1 MRPAHVCVL
10 AALSLAACGTPSQ
23 DVYNPDEVGQ
33 IHEIQE
39 GTVVTARAVD
49 IEAPDST
56 SGSTVG
62 SLAGGIGTVLAVG
75 GQLGP
80 LGFLIGSAVGGVIG
94 YIVED
99 MATDGSGI
107 EYILTLDDGRVVTV
121 VQNAAEGEEPLPEG
135 SAVYVQFSSN
145 YVRVLKRPEIAPK
158 PGIWINPDD
167 GPTGGRPK
175 AKAPLDGPVSAAAA
189 APVQE
194 TPAEASPEAPAEA
207 SPEVPAEAPA
217 EVPAEASAEVSA
229 GVWAN
234 PDGEAPAEAGA
245 EPLETAA
252 DTRPAPL
259 PRVRPDPPEARL
271 GQPVPEG
278 L

>member
-99 MATDGSGI
+99 VATDGSGI

-121 VQNAAEGEEPLPEG
+121 VQNAADGEEPLPEG
-135 SAVYVQFSSN
+135 AAVYVQFSSN

-158 PGIWINPDD
+158 PGIWINPDEA
-167 GPTGGRPK
+167 PPGGRPK

-194 TPAEASPEAPAEA
+194 TPPEAPAEA
-207 SPEVPAEAPA
+207 PSEGPPEAAAEAPS
-217 EVPAEASAEVSA
+217 EGPPEVSA
-229 GVWAN
+229 EAWAN
-234 PDGEAPAEAGA
+234 PDGKAPAEAGA

-252 DTRPAPL
+252 DTGPAPL
-259 PRVRPDPPEARL
+259 PRVRPDPPDPRPGA
-271 GQPVPEG
+271 PVPDG